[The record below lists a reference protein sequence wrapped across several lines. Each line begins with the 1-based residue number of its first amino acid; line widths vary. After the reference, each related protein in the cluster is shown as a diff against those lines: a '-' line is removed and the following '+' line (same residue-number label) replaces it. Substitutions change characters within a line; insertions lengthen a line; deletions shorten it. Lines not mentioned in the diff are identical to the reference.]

1 MSIKTIGQQTQS
13 NTSGLKKIINKGAQ
27 RLVIDV
33 LQSTQYST
41 PIPSTIRELVT
52 NACDS
57 QREKEIAIEILTGK
71 AKMEDYFITRQGEE
85 YTDSNFDS
93 SYYSLE
99 HLDTVQNNVKVKYHE
114 NDAGT
119 GFCDTVEIIDYGV
132 GIGNRRLE
140 GMLELGYSTKRNTS
154 ENFGA
159 FGLGSKI
166 ALSTGVSHYTIETVH
181 NNKKFKMHCYPY
193 KTDFVITKWD
203 CDGHVVLSNGEHA
216 YYKKTT
222 STNYTKISF
231 GSKKHNRS
239 AYRNAIK
246 EQLSYIS
253 NVDYYTLCLD
263 GDGKSREYKED
274 INKEVL
280 VNTPSCIVAAGSRWY
295 SKPHIVIVK
304 NPGDSVGINYG
315 SIDFRELEM
324 EDLAGNIGIK
334 CPMRQSYINDDGQ
347 EVVLQEGVDVTP
359 SREKVIWNESTKEYV
374 QKMLEQAADE
384 AAEVI
389 QEALKEDD
397 FIQWIK
403 LCTNILYKNPS
414 AEGLGDDLVGLNQI
428 ARMVDTSKIRPMF
441 KSSGIRFT
449 NPKKMF
455 AGYSV
460 RQIRR
465 VGNGIERTELSDWTS
480 TDMSRVY
487 VADEGGAIKIND
499 LYLTLGDS
507 RSFILISPKGTDYL
521 SDDIAHETRPEIK
534 QKLQA
539 EKNKYEQNKQIITS
553 LLNTQTSS
561 VHSYSDIEVPE
572 DVLSTIQAIE
582 AKDIS
587 QELTPTE
594 LRKLQ
599 QKTVGYT
606 LRRQMND
613 EQWVWDKIEPTIET
627 VVNSKIET
635 YYGTSEDGPKIKL
648 AAEMLRRRVSSW
660 GKVSVR
666 LSSSHWETSPILF
679 REAIPSAVNK
689 YNETLKEGFS
699 SVLDKYESE
708 APQLIRLSESNCKYA
723 RKNTNWKHIDDFFF
737 TMTEEGAITASR
749 YLKPVLT
756 CISLRD
762 RKQQWEWLGSSTAKN
777 LLPPAHKLYKTV
789 YRYMDICFPINLSNS
804 DLGADDFIE
813 YLVNF
818 IKYQDICDTDDLSL
832 RQEKSRE
839 FFVVDVPSIDAYDRE
854 IAELGN
860 TLDDLS
866 EHIGSWML
874 YSRETGYNNAQHDSI
889 YNVVFNHYNKFDIE
903 IPEIEVPG
911 LRFNLTPRS

>member
-13 NTSGLKKIINKGAQ
+13 NTSGLEKIINKGAQ

-57 QREKEIAIEILTGK
+57 QREKEIAVEILTGK
-71 AKMEDYFITRQGEE
+71 AKVEDYFITRDGEE
-85 YTDSNFDS
+85 YTDSNFDP

-99 HLDTVQNNVKVKYHE
+99 NLNVIQNNVNVKYRE
-114 NDAGT
+114 DDAGT

-181 NNKKFKMHCYPY
+181 NNKKFKMNCYPY
-193 KTDFVITKWD
+193 KTDFVISKWD

-253 NVDYYTLCLD
+253 NVDFSIVYLNAD
-263 GDGKSREYKED
+263 GTEVAYKEEV
-274 INKEVL
+274 NKEVL

-324 EDLAGNIGIK
+324 EDLSGNIGIK
-334 CPMRQSYINDDGQ
+334 CPMKQSYINDDGK
-347 EVVLQEGVDVTP
+347 EIVLQEGVDVTP

-384 AAEVI
+384 AADVI

-414 AEGLGDDLVGLNQI
+414 GEGLGDDLVGLNQI

-465 VGNGIERTELSDWTS
+465 VGNSIERTELNDWTS
-480 TDMSRVY
+480 ADMSRVY
-487 VADEGGAIKIND
+487 VADEGGAVKIND
-499 LYLTLGDS
+499 LYLTIGDS
-507 RSFILISPKGTDYL
+507 RSFILISPRGTDYL
-521 SDDIAHETRPEIK
+521 SDDIARETRPEII
-534 QKLQA
+534 QKLKA

-561 VHSYSDIEVPE
+561 VHSYSDIEVPA
-572 DVLSTIQAIE
+572 DALSTIQDIE
-582 AKDIS
+582 ARDS
-587 QELTPTE
+587 TPELTPAE

-599 QKTVGYT
+599 QKTVGYS
-606 LRRQMND
+606 LRRPWND
-613 EQWVWDKIEPTIET
+613 DKWIWDKVEPTIET

-648 AAEMLRRRVSSW
+648 AAEMLRRRVPSW
-660 GKVSVR
+660 G
-666 LSSSHWETSPILF
+666 EI
-679 REAIPSAVNK
+679 
-689 YNETLKEGFS
+689 
-699 SVLDKYESE
+699 
-708 APQLIRLSESNCKYA
+708 SN
-723 RKNTNWKHIDDFFF
+723 H
-737 TMTEEGAITASR
+737 MVGS
-749 YLKPVLT
+749 
-756 CISLRD
+756 
-762 RKQQWEWLGSSTAKN
+762 QWERSPMLLGKRF
-777 LLPPAHKLYKTV
+777 LLLLTGTI
-789 YRYMDICFPINLSNS
+789 R
-804 DLGADDFIE
+804 
-813 YLVNF
+813 
-818 IKYQDICDTDDLSL
+818 
-832 RQEKSRE
+832 KS
-839 FFVVDVPSIDAYDRE
+839 FLI
-854 IAELGN
+854 L
-860 TLDDLS
+860 
-866 EHIGSWML
+866 
-874 YSRETGYNNAQHDSI
+874 
-889 YNVVFNHYNKFDIE
+889 
-903 IPEIEVPG
+903 
-911 LRFNLTPRS
+911 

>member
-13 NTSGLKKIINKGAQ
+13 NTSGLEKIINKGAQ

-57 QREKEIAIEILTGK
+57 QREKEIAVEILTGK
-71 AKMEDYFITRQGEE
+71 AKVEDYFITRDGEE
-85 YTDSNFDS
+85 YTDSNFDP

-99 HLDTVQNNVKVKYHE
+99 NLNVIQNNVNVKYRE
-114 NDAGT
+114 DDAGT

-181 NNKKFKMHCYPY
+181 NNKKFKMNCYPY
-193 KTDFVITKWD
+193 KTDFVISKWD

-253 NVDYYTLCLD
+253 NVDFSIVYLNAD
-263 GDGKSREYKED
+263 GTEVAYKEEV
-274 INKEVL
+274 NKEVL

-324 EDLAGNIGIK
+324 EDLSGNIGIK
-334 CPMRQSYINDDGQ
+334 CPMKQSYINDDGK
-347 EVVLQEGVDVTP
+347 EIVLQEGVDVTP

-384 AAEVI
+384 AADVI

-414 AEGLGDDLVGLNQI
+414 GEGLGDDLVGLNQI

-465 VGNGIERTELSDWTS
+465 VGNSIERTELNDWTS
-480 TDMSRVY
+480 ADMSRVY
-487 VADEGGAIKIND
+487 VADEGGAVKIND
-499 LYLTLGDS
+499 LYLTIGDS
-507 RSFILISPKGTDYL
+507 RSFILISPRGTDYL
-521 SDDIAHETRPEIK
+521 SDDIARETRPEII
-534 QKLQA
+534 QKLKA

-561 VHSYSDIEVPE
+561 VHSYSDIEVPA
-572 DVLSTIQAIE
+572 DALSTIQDIE
-582 AKDIS
+582 ARDS
-587 QELTPTE
+587 TPELTPAE

-599 QKTVGYT
+599 QKTVGYS
-606 LRRQMND
+606 LRRPWND
-613 EQWVWDKIEPTIET
+613 DKWIWDKVEPTIET

-648 AAEMLRRRVSSW
+648 AAEMLRRRVPSW
-660 GKVSVR
+660 GEISNHMVGSQ
-666 LSSSHWETSPILF
+666 WERSPMLF
-679 REAIPSAVNK
+679 REAIPSSVDGYYK
-689 YNETLKEGFS
+689 KEFPDI
-699 SVLDKYESE
+699 VDKYETK

-737 TMTEEGAITASR
+737 TMSEEGAITASK

-756 CISLRD
+756 SISLRD
-762 RKQQWEWLGSSTAKN
+762 RKQEWSWLGNFTAKS
-777 LLPPAHKLYKTV
+777 LLSPAHALYKTV
-789 YRYMDICFPINLSNS
+789 HRYLEFCYPINLCSS
-804 DLGADDFIE
+804 ELEVDEFVQ

-818 IKYQDICDTDDLSL
+818 IQYQDICDTDDLSL
-832 RQEKSRE
+832 KQEKSRE
-839 FFVVDVPSIDAYDRE
+839 FFVVDVPSIDAYDKE
-854 IAELGN
+854 IAEVGSV
-860 TLDDLS
+860 LDDLS

-874 YSRETGYNNAQHDSI
+874 HSRDTGYSNAQHDSI
-889 YNVVFNHYNKFDIE
+889 YNVVFAHYNKFDIE

-911 LRFNLTPRS
+911 MRFNLTPRS

>member
-71 AKMEDYFITRQGEE
+71 AKVEDYFITRKGEE
-85 YTDSNFDS
+85 YNDSNFDP

-99 HLDTVQNNVKVKYHE
+99 NLDLSQNTVKVKYHE
-114 NDAGT
+114 DDAGT

-181 NNKKFKMHCYPY
+181 NNKKFKMNCYPY

-253 NVDYYTLCLD
+253 NVDYSTLYLD
-263 GDGKSREYKED
+263 SQGGKSEYKEE

-324 EDLAGNIGIK
+324 EDLSGNIGIK
-334 CPMRQSYINDDGQ
+334 CPMRQSYVNDDG
-347 EVVLQEGVDVTP
+347 EEIVLQEGVDVTP

-384 AAEVI
+384 AADVI

-414 AEGLGDDLVGLNQI
+414 GEGLGDDLVGLNQI

-465 VGNGIERTELSDWTS
+465 VGNSIERTELDGWTS
-480 TDMSRVY
+480 ADMSRVY
-487 VADEGGAIKIND
+487 VADEGGAVKIND
-499 LYLTLGDS
+499 LYLTIGDS
-507 RSFILISPKGTDYL
+507 RSFILISPRGTDYL
-521 SDDIAHETRPEIK
+521 SDDIARETRPEII
-534 QKLQA
+534 QKLKA
-539 EKNKYEQNKQIITS
+539 EKNKYEQNKQIIAS

-561 VHSYSDIEVPE
+561 VHSYSDIEVPA
-572 DVLSTIQAIE
+572 DALSTIQNIE
-582 AKDIS
+582 ARDIS
-587 QELTPTE
+587 PELTPAE

-599 QKTVGYT
+599 QKTVGYS
-606 LRRQMND
+606 LRRPWND
-613 EQWVWDKIEPTIET
+613 DKWVWDKIEPTIET

-648 AAEMLRRRVSSW
+648 AAEMLRKRVPNW
-660 GKVSVR
+660 GEVSAN
-666 LSSSHWETSPILF
+666 LMGTHWERSPMFF
-679 REAIPSAVNK
+679 REAVPSSVDSHRK
-689 YNETLKEGFS
+689 QYFV
-699 SVLDKYESE
+699 SVLDKYETA

-723 RKNTNWKHIDDFFF
+723 RKNANWKHIDDFFF
-737 TMTEEGAITASR
+737 TMSEEGAITASK

-762 RKQQWEWLGSSTAKN
+762 RKQEWSWLGNFTAKS
-777 LLPPAHKLYKTV
+777 LLPPAHALYKTV
-789 YRYMDICFPINLSNS
+789 YRYLDFCYPINLCSS
-804 DLGADDFIE
+804 DLEVDEFVQ

-818 IKYQDICDTDDLSL
+818 IQYQDICDTDDLSL

-839 FFVVDVPSIDAYDRE
+839 LFVVDVPSIDAYDKE
-854 IAELGN
+854 IAEVGSV
-860 TLDDLS
+860 LDDLS
-866 EHIGSWML
+866 EHIGNWML
-874 YSRETGYNNAQHDSI
+874 HSRDTGYSNAQHDSI

>member
-57 QREKEIAIEILTGK
+57 QREKEIAVEILTGK
-71 AKMEDYFITRQGEE
+71 AKVEDYFITRQGEE

-99 HLDTVQNNVKVKYHE
+99 NLNTAQNNVKVKYHE

-239 AYRNAIK
+239 AYKNAIK

-253 NVDYYTLCLD
+253 NVDYYTLYLD
-263 GDGKSREYKED
+263 GEGKSREYKED

-374 QKMLEQAADE
+374 QKMLEQAAEE
-384 AAEVI
+384 AADVI

-414 AEGLGDDLVGLNQI
+414 GEGLGDDLVGLNQI

-465 VGNGIERTELSDWTS
+465 VGNSIERTELNDWTS
-480 TDMSRVY
+480 ADMSRVY
-487 VADEGGAIKIND
+487 VADEGGAVKIND
-499 LYLTLGDS
+499 LYLTIGDS
-507 RSFILISPKGTDYL
+507 RSFILISPRGTDYL
-521 SDDIAHETRPEIK
+521 SDDIARETRPEII
-534 QKLQA
+534 QKLKA

-561 VHSYSDIEVPE
+561 VHSYSDIEVPA
-572 DVLSTIQAIE
+572 DALSTIQDIE
-582 AKDIS
+582 SRDVTP
-587 QELTPTE
+587 ELTPAE

-599 QKTVGYT
+599 QKTVGYS
-606 LRRQMND
+606 LRRPWND
-613 EQWVWDKIEPTIET
+613 DKWIWDKVEPTIET

-648 AAEMLRRRVSSW
+648 AAEMLRKRVPHW
-660 GKVSVR
+660 GEVSAN
-666 LSSSHWETSPILF
+666 LMGTHWERSPILF
-679 REAIPSAVNK
+679 REAIPSSADTYRK
-689 YNETLKEGFS
+689 QDFTL
-699 SVLDKYESE
+699 VMDKYETE

-723 RKNTNWKHIDDFFF
+723 RKNANWKHIDDFFF
-737 TMTEEGAITASR
+737 TMSEEGAITASK

-762 RKQQWEWLGSSTAKN
+762 KKQEWSWLGNFTAKS
-777 LLPPAHKLYKTV
+777 LLPPAHALYKTV
-789 YRYMDICFPINLSNS
+789 HRYSEFCYPINLCSS
-804 DLGADDFIE
+804 ELEVDDFVR

-818 IKYQDICDTDDLSL
+818 IQYQDICDTDDLSL
-832 RQEKSRE
+832 KQEKSRE
-839 FFVVDVPSIDAYDRE
+839 FFVVDVPSIDAYDKE
-854 IAELGN
+854 IAEIGSV
-860 TLDDLS
+860 LDDLS
-866 EHIGSWML
+866 EHIGNWML
-874 YSRETGYNNAQHDSI
+874 HSRDTGYSNAQHDSI

>member
-13 NTSGLKKIINKGAQ
+13 NNSGLKKIINKGAQ

-71 AKMEDYFITRQGEE
+71 AKMEDYFITRNGEE
-85 YTDSNFDS
+85 YNDSNFDP

-99 HLDTVQNNVKVKYHE
+99 NLDLSQNTVKVKYHE
-114 NDAGT
+114 DDAGT

-181 NNKKFKMHCYPY
+181 NNKKFKMNCYPY

-253 NVDYYTLCLD
+253 NVDYCTSYVDSEGRT
-263 GDGKSREYKED
+263 KEYKED

-324 EDLAGNIGIK
+324 EDLSGNIGIK
-334 CPMRQSYINDDGQ
+334 CPMRQSYVNDNG
-347 EVVLQEGVDVTP
+347 EEIVLQEGVDVTP

-384 AAEVI
+384 AADVI

-414 AEGLGDDLVGLNQI
+414 GEGLGDDLVGLNQI

-465 VGNGIERTELSDWTS
+465 VGNSIERTELNDWTS

-499 LYLTLGDS
+499 LYLTIGDS
-507 RSFILISPKGTDYL
+507 RSFILISPRGTDYL
-521 SDDIAHETRPEIK
+521 SDDIARETRPEII
-534 QKLQA
+534 QKLKA

-561 VHSYSDIEVPE
+561 VHSYSDIEVPA
-572 DVLSTIQAIE
+572 DALSTIQDIE
-582 AKDIS
+582 ARDS
-587 QELTPTE
+587 TPELTPAE

-599 QKTVGYT
+599 QKTVGYS
-606 LRRQMND
+606 LRRPWND
-613 EQWVWDKIEPTIET
+613 DKWVWDKIEPTIET

-648 AAEMLRRRVSSW
+648 AAEMLRKRVPNW
-660 GKVSVR
+660 GDGSASLGGTQWDK
-666 LSSSHWETSPILF
+666 SPMFF
-679 REAIPSAVNK
+679 REAVP
-689 YNETLKEGFS
+689 S
-699 SVLDKYESE
+699 SVDSHRKQYFVPILDKYETA

-723 RKNTNWKHIDDFFF
+723 RKNANWKHIDDFFF
-737 TMTEEGAITASR
+737 TMSEEGAITASK

-762 RKQQWEWLGSSTAKN
+762 RKQEWSWLGNLTAKS
-777 LLPPAHKLYKTV
+777 LLPPAHALYKTV
-789 YRYMDICFPINLSNS
+789 YRYLEFCYPINLCSS
-804 DLGADDFIE
+804 DLEVDEFVQ

-818 IKYQDICDTDDLSL
+818 IQYQDICDTGDLSL

-839 FFVVDVPSIDAYDRE
+839 FFVVDVPSIDAYDKE
-854 IAELGN
+854 IAEVGSV
-860 TLDDLS
+860 LDDLS

-874 YSRETGYNNAQHDSI
+874 HSRDKSYNNSQHDSI